1 MVLAYLSTVGHG
13 RTRPH
18 RGVSSGDVTFQ
29 MMSSTEYR
37 VKEQVMKLQIQVDG
51 SAIVPNVLSAI
62 LQQVPHAKCL
72 KHFSLLVLIGLQ
84 MQDL

>member
-1 MVLAYLSTVGHG
+1 
-13 RTRPH
+13 
-18 RGVSSGDVTFQ
+18 
-29 MMSSTEYR
+29 
-37 VKEQVMKLQIQVDG
+37 MKLQIQVDG